1 MMSAKLLT
9 KTLIAGAILSIGF
22 GAGLPLAA
30 QAAGTYDKQAT
41 TPAATASGAPS
52 ASKAAVPATSTTLSP
67 SDRKFIEETARGGVA
82 EVELGKLAAQKG
94 SSAEVK
100 QFGQRMVDDHSKA
113 NDKLQQLA
121 SRKGVNVPN
130 EMDAASKREYDKLQK
145 LSGAGFDQE
154 YIKAMVQDH
163 QKDVKDFQKEQKS
176 AKDSDL
182 KAFVTTT
189 LPTLEEHLKLAQ
201 SDQAAVKSQ
210 GKSASAPSSQ
220 HQASSG
226 SQKTGM

>member
-1 MMSAKLLT
+1 MSAKFFRR
-9 KTLIAGAILSIGF
+9 TLIAGAILSLGV
-22 GAGLPLAA
+22 GAGVPLAA
-30 QAAGTYDKQAT
+30 QAAGAYDKQAT
-41 TPAATASGAPS
+41 TAPATTPTAAS
-52 ASKAAVPATSTTLSP
+52 AAKAAEPATGASLSTG
-67 SDRKFIEETARGGVA
+67 DRKFITEAAQGGVA
-82 EVELGKLAAQKG
+82 EVELGKLAVQKG
-94 SSAEVK
+94 SSTEVK

-121 SRKGVNVPN
+121 SQKGVAVPN

-176 AKDSDL
+176 AKDPDL
-182 KAFVTTT
+182 KSFVTTT

-201 SDQAAVKSQ
+201 SDQAAVKNQ
-210 GKSASAPSSQ
+210 AKSASASSPQ
-220 HQASSG
+220 HQASTTG
-226 SQKTGM
+226 QKTGM

>member
-1 MMSAKLLT
+1 MSAKLLR
-9 KTLIAGAILSIGF
+9 KTLIAGAILSLGV
-22 GAGLPLAA
+22 GVGVPLPA

-41 TPAATASGAPS
+41 TPAATAPTAAS
-52 ASKAAVPATSTTLSP
+52 AAKPAVPATSATLS
-67 SDRKFIEETARGGVA
+67 SSERKFIEEAARGGVA

-94 SSAEVK
+94 SSAEIK
-100 QFGQRMVDDHSKA
+100 QFGQRMVNDHSKA

-121 SRKGVNVPN
+121 SRKGVTVPN

-163 QKDVKDFQKEQKS
+163 QKDVKDFQEEQKS
-176 AKDSDL
+176 AKDADL
-182 KAFVTTT
+182 KTFVTTT

-210 GKSASAPSSQ
+210 GKSASATPPN
-220 HQASSG
+220 HQASAAG
-226 SQKTGM
+226 RKAGM

>member
-1 MMSAKLLT
+1 MSAKLLR
-9 KTLIAGAILSIGF
+9 KTLVAGAILSIGF

-30 QAAGTYDKQAT
+30 QAAGTYDKQA
-41 TPAATASGAPS
+41 PAANAQAAPS
-52 ASKAAVPATSTTLSP
+52 AAKVAAPATSTTLSS
-67 SDRKFIEETARGGVA
+67 SDRKFIEETARGGVV

-113 NDKLQQLA
+113 NDELQQLA
-121 SRKGVNVPN
+121 SRKGINVPN

-176 AKDSDL
+176 AKDADL

-210 GKSASAPSSQ
+210 GKSASATSPQ
-220 HQASSG
+220 HQASTG